1 MCNKC
6 ENHHSELF
14 QEHHQYNYEKNANSI
29 FTGFCLKEGHLCKLE
44 FFCKNHNQ
52 LCCAACIAKINKNG
66 KGQHKDCDIC
76 IIQDIM
82 EEKKN
87 KLKNNIKCLEELSKT
102 LQESLNKLKNLFEK
116 VNKNKEE
123 LKLMIQ
129 KVFTKLRNALNDR
142 EDALLSE
149 VDKKFDDIYLNEN
162 IIRESENSPNRI
174 NTSLEKGKIIEL
186 ELKDDN
192 HLNSFINDCINIE
205 NNIAE
210 INIIDNKIKK
220 SNLIHSE
227 CNIIFFP
234 KEDKIEPF
242 LEKIRSFGEIFNGF
256 FKDSIILSPNDDNIF
271 ILDQIESSIN
281 QPIKNI
287 TLIYRATRDRDSYDN
302 FFNKCN
308 EKKNIIMI
316 IKSDNNSIFGGF
328 TQIGFIKA
336 KDKKYKDDNAFVFS
350 LINKK
355 IYPVKKNSFAIRCY
369 YCCCPQFYSNTI
381 YLYHNFLKH
390 SNNYV
395 GGKNDNYEGF
405 TKDYELN
412 NGNTSYK
419 VLELEIY
426 QINFI

>member
-1 MCNKC
+1 MLARNMKCSSKKHEEKEAIFYCPECRIYMCNKC

-29 FTGFCLKEGHLCKLE
+29 FTGLCSKEGHLCKLE

-76 IIQDIM
+76 IIQDIK

-142 EDALLSE
+142 EDVLLSE

-162 IIRESENSPNRI
+162 IIRESENLPNRI
-174 NTSLEKGKIIEL
+174 KTSLEKGKIV
-186 ELKDDN
+186 ELKLENDN

-210 INIIDNKIKK
+210 INIIDNKIKN
-220 SNLIHSE
+220 SNSMHSE

-234 KEDKIEPF
+234 EENKIEPF
-242 LEKIRSFGEIFNGF
+242 LEKIRSFGKISNGF
-256 FKDSIILSPNDDNIF
+256 FKDSAILSPNDDNKF

-281 QPIKNI
+281 QTIKSI
-287 TLIYRATRDRDSYDN
+287 TLIYRATRDGDSYDN

-308 EKKNIIMI
+308 EKRI
-316 IKSDNNSIFGGF
+316 
-328 TQIGFIKA
+328 
-336 KDKKYKDDNAFVFS
+336 
-350 LINKK
+350 L
-355 IYPVKKNSFAIRCY
+355 
-369 YCCCPQFYSNTI
+369 
-381 YLYHNFLKH
+381 L
-390 SNNYV
+390 
-395 GGKNDNYEGF
+395 
-405 TKDYELN
+405 
-412 NGNTSYK
+412 
-419 VLELEIY
+419 
-426 QINFI
+426 